1 MGSRSVESAGLN
13 KKAYTNDFLPNLCSV
28 DALLGLLI
36 IGQLVAIVLV
46 IASDGISHFNWLN
59 FGLTT
64 FLMQWIVLCSIACIC
79 PLKEWFRRSSP
90 VVAVAACYV
99 IVLTLTFVFSITG
112 RFIIHGDPWK
122 HFSVTVGH
130 LCIAI
135 ILLGIFLRYFYMRQ
149 RLNTEEQSA
158 LEARLQALQ
167 SRIRPHFLF
176 NSMNSIASL
185 ISMDSQKA
193 EQMVVDLAELFRASL
208 KGPTLALLT
217 TELELCKRFIAIECI
232 RLGDRL
238 RVGWEIH
245 NIDEHA
251 LIPSLMLQPLLE
263 NAIYHGVQPLE
274 QGGEVRIT
282 VEMLA
287 SETLVKISNP
297 RLPGEETSQNI
308 RHRKDSFQTS
318 MLEGNGIAMDN
329 IRYRLKAL
337 FGTKASLRLVK
348 GDTDFTVIL
357 RYPTVKKHREG
368 I

>member
-1 MGSRSVESAGLN
+1 M
-13 KKAYTNDFLPNLCSV
+13 
-28 DALLGLLI
+28 
-36 IGQLVAIVLV
+36 
-46 IASDGISHFNWLN
+46 
-59 FGLTT
+59 
-64 FLMQWIVLCSIACIC
+64 
-79 PLKEWFRRSSP
+79 
-90 VVAVAACYV
+90 
-99 IVLTLTFVFSITG
+99 
-112 RFIIHGDPWK
+112 
-122 HFSVTVGH
+122 
-130 LCIAI
+130 
-135 ILLGIFLRYFYMRQ
+135 
-149 RLNTEEQSA
+149 
-158 LEARLQALQ
+158 
-167 SRIRPHFLF
+167 
-176 NSMNSIASL
+176 
-185 ISMDSQKA
+185 
-193 EQMVVDLAELFRASL
+193 
-208 KGPTLALLT
+208 
-217 TELELCKRFIAIECI
+217 CKRFIAIECI

-245 NIDEHA
+245 NVDEHA

-357 RYPTVKKHREG
+357 RYPTVKKRREG
-368 I
+368 L